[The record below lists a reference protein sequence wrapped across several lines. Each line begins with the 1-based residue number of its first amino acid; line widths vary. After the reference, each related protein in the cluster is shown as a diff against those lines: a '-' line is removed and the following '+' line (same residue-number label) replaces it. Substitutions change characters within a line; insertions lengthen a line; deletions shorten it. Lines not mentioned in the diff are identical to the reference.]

1 MRGDGVSGICGHFLS
16 GRRRDRCVRDRCVRV
31 PTVAGRVELSMVLD
45 PGGVGPVRVVRVVMK
60 LAPKG

>member
-16 GRRRDRCVRDRCVRV
+16 GRRRDRCVRV